1 MNALRRLFRGEND
14 YDFVRLWRY
23 GLIGSGVAL
32 VVAVLLLV
40 VRQLALG
47 LDFEGGTAWDVPTSQ
62 VSVVEARDLLRPLGE
77 DSAKI
82 QTVGNDLLR
91 VQSAT
96 IEAKAVAEVRAA
108 LAAGASIDPAQ
119 VAVTTVGPSWGDE
132 ISNKA
137 IRALVLFLVAI
148 ALYITFALRDWRMAV
163 GAMVAVLHDIVI
175 SVGVY
180 ALLQI
185 EVTPA
190 TVIAFLTILGFSLY
204 DTVVVYARIRDNTP
218 MVSVAGRMTY
228 TEMASLSLNQV
239 LMRSINTSFTAVL
252 PVLSILVV
260 GSVIFG
266 ATTLQEFGF
275 ALLVGLL
282 IGVYSSIFVAT
293 PIVAY
298 LNERTPGY
306 RQVRQRLEAKAVTGA
321 TPRASR
327 RNNRNRTSISAG
339 TQGQPDPDGPRS
351 DTGST
356 DDAHAGSDIGSG
368 TAADAETAGAAA
380 EQAGAETVG
389 ASADARRSPAAG
401 PKLPP
406 GYSASHPPRP
416 RKNKRR

>member
-1 MNALRRLFRGEND
+1 
-14 YDFVRLWRY
+14 
-23 GLIGSGVAL
+23 
-32 VVAVLLLV
+32 
-40 VRQLALG
+40 
-47 LDFEGGTAWDVPTSQ
+47 
-62 VSVVEARDLLRPLGE
+62 
-77 DSAKI
+77 
-82 QTVGNDLLR
+82 
-91 VQSAT
+91 
-96 IEAKAVAEVRAA
+96 
-108 LAAGASIDPAQ
+108 
-119 VAVTTVGPSWGDE
+119 
-132 ISNKA
+132 
-137 IRALVLFLVAI
+137 
-148 ALYITFALRDWRMAV
+148 
-163 GAMVAVLHDIVI
+163 
-175 SVGVY
+175 
-180 ALLQI
+180 
-185 EVTPA
+185 
-190 TVIAFLTILGFSLY
+190 
-204 DTVVVYARIRDNTP
+204 

-275 ALLVGLL
+275 ALLIGLL

-327 RNNRNRTSISAG
+327 RNNRNRTSTPAG
-339 TQGQPDPDGPRS
+339 TQGQPDQDGPRS

-356 DDAHAGSDIGSG
+356 DDAHAGSDIGSA
-368 TAADAETAGAAA
+368 TAAD
-380 EQAGAETVG
+380 AETVG
-389 ASADARRSPAAG
+389 ASAEARRSPAAG

>member
-1 MNALRRLFRGEND
+1 MNGLRRLFRGENN
-14 YDFVRLWRY
+14 YDFVRSWRI
-23 GLIGSGVAL
+23 GLMGSGAL
-32 VVAVLLLV
+32 VLISIVLLLV
-40 VRQLALG
+40 QGLNLG
-47 LDFEGGTAWDVPTSQ
+47 LDFEGGTAWDVPTSS
-62 VSVVEARDLLRPLGE
+62 VSVADARDVIRPLGE
-77 DSAKI
+77 AEAKI
-82 QTVGNDLLR
+82 QTVGTDLLR

-96 IEAKAVAEVRAA
+96 TEAAKVAEVRAA
-108 LAAGASIDPAQ
+108 LAGAAGVADDQ
-119 VAVTTVGPSWGDE
+119 VAVTTVGPSWGNE

-137 IRALVLFLVAI
+137 IRALVLFFIAI

-163 GAMVAVLHDIVI
+163 GAIVAVIHDIVI
-175 SVGVY
+175 SAGLY

-204 DTVVVYARIRDNTP
+204 DTVVVYARIKDNSP

-239 LMRSINTSFTAVL
+239 LMRSINTSLTAVL

-260 GSVIFG
+260 GSLIFG
-266 ATTLQEFGF
+266 ATTLQEFGI

-298 LNERTPGY
+298 LNERSATY
-306 RQVRQRLEAKAVTGA
+306 RTVRERLASKGPASEGRPAGRRAAAVTAVADGEATGA
-321 TPRASR
+321 T
-327 RNNRNRTSISAG
+327 
-339 TQGQPDPDGPRS
+339 
-351 DTGST
+351 
-356 DDAHAGSDIGSG
+356 
-368 TAADAETAGAAA
+368 AAA
-380 EQAGAETVG
+380 K
-389 ASADARRSPAAG
+389 R
-401 PKLPP
+401 LPP